1 MIFCKDTAQLNSD
14 GFIPNSDGF
23 IPKRESRGE
32 GLGKVI
38 LKQQENMGWLELMKK
53 SEED

>member
-1 MIFCKDTAQLNSD
+1 MIFCKDTAQL
-14 GFIPNSDGF
+14 NSDGF